1 MTRID
6 MLSFNYHFYFNNA
19 IIIIILIM
27 IIVINKNICIAS
39 NGALL
44 YIKN

>member
-6 MLSFNYHFYFNNA
+6 MLSFNLSFYFNNA
-19 IIIIILIM
+19 IIII

-44 YIKN
+44 YLKKLVTS

>member
-6 MLSFNYHFYFNNA
+6 MLSFNLSFYFNNA
-19 IIIIILIM
+19 IIIII

-44 YIKN
+44 YLKN